1 MKIYLAISSGR
12 GDAPRDVADI
22 GPRLGSTVMATSAG
36 PWRRETWVSRDRST
50 CLFAW
55 SNEPEDQ
62 RLVPLLLTGEDAA
75 VGCPGYLGKVADMD
89 KLLRASDP
97 GTVAD
102 ELSGVFGVF
111 RADQSGF
118 RAVTTAVRLHPV
130 YYASVGDV
138 CVAGNRALLVHGA
151 ALRLTGSDRVRYDL
165 SSIQSLVRS
174 GYFLSDD
181 SPFEGVRALRPHST
195 LEVRGGRGREK
206 ERPLP
211 PPDDEAPTGR
221 RRREL
226 LDAFV
231 DGLVAIAG
239 PLRPFVEP
247 VQLSITGGRDS
258 RLVAAALH
266 GARVPFRTHTAGL
279 ADHPDVVLGSRVAG
293 LLGVGHV
300 VYPPARDATGDAL
313 SVPHPL
319 RRAWQVL
326 RVTEG
331 MISAHSSV
339 AWPKPFTIAPS
350 LSGAG
355 GEQLRGGFLSNQTS
369 ADPDAMKR
377 RVRDL
382 FLPSEELMT
391 DTANDRAR
399 AELAPWMERASRSPM
414 EALDRIYLHYRTGR
428 WSASGRAAAMA
439 SRTTFNVLFDNL
451 LNRRALGMSASWRWS
466 EEPFHQA
473 IVRLA
478 PALRN
483 VPLTGKR
490 WRYDVNMPGFFGRRA
505 WEMRE
510 PLTVDQAGTG
520 FDWRNQPSPSLL
532 GHLREQILGG
542 PEGLFELVRRTEMES
557 LLARPLKKSAAVF
570 VWNAF
575 TASVLLSSTWLDK
588 APRLPEIS
596 IPLPAAHR
604 RA

>member
-1 MKIYLAISSGR
+1 MKIYLAVSSGG
-12 GDAPRDVADI
+12 GDVPLGVADI
-22 GPRLGSTVMATSAG
+22 ESPLGSTVMPRGAG

-50 CLFAW
+50 ALFAW
-55 SNEPEDQ
+55 SNEPEDP

-75 VGCPGYLGKVADMD
+75 VGCPGYLGRVSDMER
-89 KLLRASDP
+89 LLRANDA

-102 ELSGVFGVF
+102 GLSGVFGVF
-111 RADQSGF
+111 RVDQAGF
-118 RAVTTAVRLHPV
+118 RALTTAVRLHPV

-138 CVAGNRALLVHGA
+138 CIAGNRALLVHGA
-151 ALRLTGSDRVRYDL
+151 SLSLTGTNRVRYDV

-181 SPFEGVRALRPHST
+181 SPYDGVRALRPHST
-195 LEVRGGRGREK
+195 LDVRGGRGREI

-211 PPDDEAPTGR
+211 LPGDGEPTGR
-221 RRREL
+221 VRGEL

-231 DGLVAIAG
+231 DGLRAIAE
-239 PLRPFVEP
+239 PLRAFSEP
-247 VQLSITGGRDS
+247 TQLSLTGGRDS

-266 GARVPFRTHTAGL
+266 GAGVPFRAQTSGL
-279 ADHPDVVLGSRVAG
+279 PDHPDVVLGSRVAA
-293 LLGVGHV
+293 LLGVRHV
-300 VYPPARDATGDAL
+300 VSPPERDATGDAL
-313 SVPHPL
+313 RVPHPL

-331 MISAHSSV
+331 MLSAHSSV
-339 AWPKPFTIAPS
+339 AWPKPFTIAPT

-355 GEQLRGGFLSNQTS
+355 GEQLRGGFLANQTS
-369 ADPDAMKR
+369 ADPNAMRR

-382 FLPSEELMT
+382 FLASEELMT
-391 DTANDRAR
+391 EAANDRAR

-414 EALDRIYLHYRTGR
+414 GALDRIYLHYRTGR

-466 EEPFHQA
+466 EEPFHEA
-473 IVRLA
+473 IARLA
-478 PALRN
+478 PPLRN
-483 VPLTGKR
+483 LPLTGKR
-490 WRYDVNMPGFFGRRA
+490 WRYDVNRPALLGRRA
-505 WEMRE
+505 WELRA
-510 PLTVDQAGTG
+510 PLIVDQAGTG

-542 PEGLFELVRRTEMES
+542 PEELFELVRRTEMEA
-557 LLARPLKKSAAVF
+557 LLAKPVKKSAAVF

-575 TASVLLSSTWLDK
+575 TASVLLSGSWLDD
-588 APRLPEIS
+588 APSLPDIS
-596 IPLPAAHR
+596 IPLPAAYR
-604 RA
+604 RP